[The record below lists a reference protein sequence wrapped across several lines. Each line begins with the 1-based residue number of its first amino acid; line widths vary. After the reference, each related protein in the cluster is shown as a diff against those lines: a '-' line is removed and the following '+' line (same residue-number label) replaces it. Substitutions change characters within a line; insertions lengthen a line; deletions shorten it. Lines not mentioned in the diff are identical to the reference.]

1 MRHRGLVFSWSHS
14 NTIVIAL
21 PSQALGLVANLSVSN
36 PAKAKTTVIAF
47 PRWFDNLDKDNTPA
61 NITVSKYQLFEDDSF
76 FQKTRLSSEK
86 NSTIA
91 WTVAMKSK
99 HRKNIWKNNVKAD
112 ALSFVCFQSMAAS
125 QSGVHLDPAVLHVG
139 LVSKFDFATA
149 PILLRSTMALIVLG
163 PAPKRTHVTMG
174 HVQVDSLSF
183 NLLLN
188 KWM

>member
-1 MRHRGLVFSWSHS
+1 MRHLRSCFFWDRFQKYCNCVAIPSSGTSSQPQRQQSCQGENYRNLLSYGDSITLIR
-14 NTIVIAL
+14 TIRL
-21 PSQALGLVANLSVSN
+21 PSLLRQNTSFL
-36 PAKAKTTVIAF
+36 KTTC
-47 PRWFDNLDKDNTPA
+47 
-61 NITVSKYQLFEDDSF
+61 SF
-76 FQKTRLSSEK
+76 FCLSSEK

-139 LVSKFDFATA
+139 LASKFDFATA
-149 PILLRSTMALIVLG
+149 PILLRSTMAPIVLG
-163 PAPKRTHVTMG
+163 PAPKRTHATMD